1 MIKFLLI
8 LFIVFYLLWKVGG
21 FLFRNI
27 LLKSFMKQQ
36 QANFQQGKQQQK
48 QYRRPANGNV
58 NVEFIPPE
66 STSKGKTFKGGEY
79 VDYEEIK

>member
-8 LFIVFYLLWKVGG
+8 LFLVFYLLWKVGG

-27 LLKSFMKQQ
+27 LVKSFIKHQQ
-36 QANFQQGKQQQK
+36 GNFQQSQQQK
-48 QYRRPANGNV
+48 QYRKPPNSNV

-66 STSKGKTFKGGEY
+66 NKVKGKTFKGGEY

>member
-8 LFIVFYLLWKVGG
+8 LFLVLYLLWKVCG

-27 LLKSFMKQQ
+27 LLKSFLKHQQGSFQQNKQQ
-36 QANFQQGKQQQK
+36 QR
-48 QYRRPANGNV
+48 QYRKPPNGNV
-58 NVEFIPPE
+58 DVEFIPPE
-66 STSKGKTFKGGEY
+66 NNTTGKTFKGGEY